1 MSDINKKKKKKKG
14 KGKKRLIGYAKSFII
29 QIQVNWTEIYYYYYY

>member
-1 MSDINKKKKKKKG
+1 MSDINKKKKK

-29 QIQVNWTEIYYYYYY
+29 QIQVNWIEIFYYYYY

>member
-1 MSDINKKKKKKKG
+1 MSDIDKKK

-29 QIQVNWTEIYYYYYY
+29 KIQVNWIDSFIIIIK